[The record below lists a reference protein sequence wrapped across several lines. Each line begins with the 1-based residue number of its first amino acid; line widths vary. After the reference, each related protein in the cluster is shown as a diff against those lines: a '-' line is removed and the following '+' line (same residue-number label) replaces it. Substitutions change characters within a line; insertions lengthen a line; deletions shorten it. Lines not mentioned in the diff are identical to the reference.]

1 MDYAKLIKKLRE
13 KLILSQS
20 ELASILDVS
29 FSSVNRWENGKHEPT
44 IKVKRKLN
52 DLFIKNNIKGDIKNG
67 KK

>member
-52 DLFIKNNIKGDIKNG
+52 DLFIKNNIKRDIKNG